1 MEKETK
7 GKDRLTTDATKL
19 TDPLAGIYKAYE
31 NSLTGISAI
40 NRQID
45 LFSSKV
51 NLLSNSL
58 STDYIVGGMA
68 KINNSF
74 DHIRF
79 LATSLP
85 QTAITSPALDSIRAS
100 SLSISK
106 LIEPTNIT
114 GLSKTVEIQ
123 NSWMKDFASKSL
135 TVHDDYK
142 DILGKIL
149 PSPLLPS
156 SAYNLSSG
164 ISKLHELKT
173 IDKGLVNQFGVQAN
187 FAKVTE
193 LNLYAEKSLSSLN
206 WNEIGLGM
214 GLAKPYQTAIS
225 DGLLL
230 TTNSYKDLFKT
241 FETTPRTIL
250 DIKPTVF
257 RDIPTQLFNTAN
269 FLESITIEEKEE
281 IEEEE
286 LKTDIIYENEIGLSY
301 YLNKLDSNL
310 YYMWLGAKKALES
323 RNPDRVRHFSI
334 SIRELITHVL
344 NTLAPNNEV
353 KKWSTSEEHLHE
365 GKPTRKAR
373 ILYIC
378 REIKTE
384 NFEKYVNADVNSMIE
399 FINLFQEGS
408 HAIKASFTEK
418 QLIAMRTKA
427 ESTLKF
433 LLEIADK

>member
-1 MEKETK
+1 
-7 GKDRLTTDATKL
+7 
-19 TDPLAGIYKAYE
+19 
-31 NSLTGISAI
+31 
-40 NRQID
+40 
-45 LFSSKV
+45 
-51 NLLSNSL
+51 
-58 STDYIVGGMA
+58 
-68 KINNSF
+68 
-74 DHIRF
+74 
-79 LATSLP
+79 
-85 QTAITSPALDSIRAS
+85 
-100 SLSISK
+100 
-106 LIEPTNIT
+106 
-114 GLSKTVEIQ
+114 
-123 NSWMKDFASKSL
+123 
-135 TVHDDYK
+135 
-142 DILGKIL
+142 
-149 PSPLLPS
+149 
-156 SAYNLSSG
+156 
-164 ISKLHELKT
+164 
-173 IDKGLVNQFGVQAN
+173 
-187 FAKVTE
+187 
-193 LNLYAEKSLSSLN
+193 
-206 WNEIGLGM
+206 M

-399 FINLFQEGS
+399 FINLFQE
-408 HAIKASFTEK
+408 
-418 QLIAMRTKA
+418 
-427 ESTLKF
+427 
-433 LLEIADK
+433 